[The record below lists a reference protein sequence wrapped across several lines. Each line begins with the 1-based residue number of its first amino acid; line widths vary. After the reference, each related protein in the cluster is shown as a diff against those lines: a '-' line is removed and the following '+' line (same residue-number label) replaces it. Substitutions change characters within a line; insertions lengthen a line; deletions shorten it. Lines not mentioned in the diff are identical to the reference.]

1 MQTFLPYSDFKE
13 CAKVLDNT
21 RLGKQRVEAMQIVNC
36 IQNGTGW
43 QHHPIVRMWSPH
55 VESLMYYHNVI
66 IDEWMSRG
74 FRNNMSH
81 YQINS
86 EDVESPDWLGEEK
99 IHKSHRSNLLR
110 KSPKWYSQFGW
121 EEDDSLPYVWVDMED
136 NRLYIT
142 QPLKSEKVYLD

>member
-13 CAKVLDNT
+13 CAKVLDDK
-21 RLGKQRVEAMQIVNC
+21 RLGNQRIETTQIINC

-43 QHHPIVRMWSPH
+43 QEHPIVRMWSPY
-55 VESLMYYHNVI
+55 VESLMYYHNVVVK
-66 IDEWMSRG
+66 EWMNRG
-74 FRNNMSH
+74 FRNNIPEF
-81 YQINS
+81 QIAS
-86 EDVESPDWLGEEK
+86 EDVKSPDWLGEEK

-121 EEDDSLPYVWVDMED
+121 KEDDSLPYVWVDMED